1 MPPAPDLTPEPSP
14 PTAPVAVLGDPA
26 FKLLADPTRAK
37 ILAFLLDPVQ
47 SCCSR
52 TDGICG
58 CDLETFLGVSQPTV
72 SHHMKA
78 LVEAGLVT
86 AEKRGR
92 WVYYDLVPDRFRTLG
107 DALLDVARHVD
118 DAREPSPIQLGE
130 LPESAQGPAS

>member
-1 MPPAPDLTPEPSP
+1 MPPAPDLSPEPILQPAS
-14 PTAPVAVLGDPA
+14 VAALGDPA
-26 FKLLADPTRAK
+26 FKLLADPTRAR
-37 ILAFLLDPVQ
+37 ILAFLLDPIQ
-47 SCCSR
+47 RCCSR
-52 TDGICG
+52 DDGICG

-92 WVYYDLVPDRFRTLG
+92 WVYYDLVPERFRALG

-118 DAREPSPIQLGE
+118 DAREPSPIQLGG
-130 LPESAQGPAS
+130 LPQSAQGPAS

>member
-1 MPPAPDLTPEPSP
+1 MPPAPDLSPEPILQPAS
-14 PTAPVAVLGDPA
+14 VAALGEPA
-26 FKLLADPTRAK
+26 FKLLADPTRAR
-37 ILAFLLDPVQ
+37 ILAFLLDPIQ
-47 SCCSR
+47 RCCSR
-52 TDGICG
+52 DDGICG

-92 WVYYDLVPDRFRTLG
+92 WVYYDLVPERFRALG

-130 LPESAQGPAS
+130 LPESAQGPVS